1 MAKKPVVRLSKS
13 LDTLRSQVNALAP
26 KRKKASDGW
35 LGDAKHSMRKSD
47 HNPEPDGT
55 VDALDITHDPAGGVD
70 IQKLC
75 DAIIKSKD
83 RRVSYLICNGKII
96 AGNGGVKPWIKR
108 PYSGANKHTQHLH
121 VSIKDEYQD
130 DTAPWKIEAAFGKTA
145 PAAKPVTPAKPVAP
159 AKPKIDIYDGKF
171 HDEVKFVQT
180 RLDEL
185 GYPEVGT
192 LDGKWGNRTRGV
204 VLTFRADND
213 LPLVPL
219 IDNTLLTAMAKA
231 EPRIIAPARKDAT
244 MSDLRADGA
253 KDVKAADATQVAGT
267 IVAGGGIVA
276 GAEPA
281 VKAAEGYGG
290 LIKRIADI
298 VEPVQQ
304 FVTDNLWLLV
314 IGGGALIVWQTGVLK
329 KLRLWKHRTGKD
341 VSE

>member
-1 MAKKPVVRLSKS
+1 MAKQPAARLSKS
-13 LDTLRSQVNALAP
+13 LDTLRSQVNKLAP
-26 KRKKASDGW
+26 KRSKASDGW
-35 LGDAKHSMRKSD
+35 IGDAKHSMRKSD

-75 DAIIKSKD
+75 DAIIQSKD

-96 AGNGGVKPWIKR
+96 SGAGGKQPWVKR
-108 PYSGANKHTQHLH
+108 AYSGANKHTKHLH
-121 VSIKDEYQD
+121 VSIKDEHQD
-130 DTAPWKIEAAFGKTA
+130 DTTPWKIESAFGKAA
-145 PAAKPVTPAKPVAP
+145 PAA
-159 AKPKIDIYDGKF
+159 AKPKASIYDGKAN
-171 HDEVKFVQT
+171 DEVKFVQT

-192 LDGKWGNRTRGV
+192 LDGKWGNRTRGA
-204 VLTFRADND
+204 VLAFRADNK
-213 LPLVPL
+213 LPLVPE
-219 IDNTLLTAMAKA
+219 IDNALLAALAKA
-231 EPRIIAPARKDAT
+231 DPREIAPTRKDAT
-244 MSDLRADGA
+244 LSDLRADGA
-253 KDVKAADATQVAGT
+253 KDVKAADATQIAGT

-290 LIKRIADI
+290 LIKRVADI
-298 VEPVQQ
+298 VEPIQQ

-314 IGGGALIVWQTGVLK
+314 IGGGVLVVWQTGVLK
-329 KLRLWKHRTGKD
+329 NIRLWKHRTGND